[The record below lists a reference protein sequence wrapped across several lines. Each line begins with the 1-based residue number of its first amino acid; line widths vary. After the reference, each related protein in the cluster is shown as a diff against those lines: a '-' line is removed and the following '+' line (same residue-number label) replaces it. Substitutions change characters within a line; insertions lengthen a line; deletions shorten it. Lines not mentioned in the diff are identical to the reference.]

1 MRCSLSVSLMPVA
14 LWKINYGYSKSR
26 AFAPVFS
33 PKHFEVLNLTL
44 KKLIHFELTSL
55 CLGLDGG
62 PPSFL

>member
-1 MRCSLSVSLMPVA
+1 MVTP
-14 LWKINYGYSKSR
+14 NPG

-62 PPSFL
+62 TPSFL